1 MDAFGDNN
9 FEDPAADFLSREK
22 SALAGLENEVLSSN
36 QEGKC
41 MISYYFLIVCCY
53 FLSLFAVWK
62 KWADFYYF
70 IIY

>member
-36 QEGKC
+36 QEGKF
-41 MISYYFLIVCCY
+41 MII
-53 FLSLFAVWK
+53 
-62 KWADFYYF
+62 
-70 IIY
+70 

>member
-41 MISYYFLIVCCY
+41 NDKLYF
-53 FLSLFAVWK
+53 
-62 KWADFYYF
+62 
-70 IIY
+70 